1 MRATVS
7 QTRKSEQSRS
17 LKYERIRTFFVLLG
31 GLWLLSLLTSC
42 GGGGAAQIPA
52 DVGSERVACST
63 LDEKQWLQNYF
74 QSWYLWDGSSP
85 TVDPESDLSLA
96 EYFKS
101 LLFPGNQL
109 YPPDRFSNYGATAS
123 FQRQFNAGQSLGYGL
138 AVAGQEILDQ
148 PDQPLLVRY
157 VEPGSPADSA
167 GLRRGDQV
175 LALNDLPSSTVVQ
188 LRDFSALSA
197 SAEGQSLKLSWA
209 RGAQQHLDN
218 LRSSIYDLNPVQ
230 NGRIFTLTSGRKVG
244 YLMVTTML
252 TQASSPLASYF
263 SQFGAAK
270 VQDIILD
277 LRYNGGG
284 YVNIGAL
291 LASYFAGDVVSG
303 QIYAQLRFNSKHSD
317 ANSNYLYSK
326 PVSSFGLG
334 RVYVLTG
341 QRTCSAS
348 EQVIMGLRG
357 VGVEV
362 VTIGSTTCG
371 KPVGFVPASYCENT
385 YLVENF
391 SSYNNAGQGNYF
403 FGLDATCPSLEDFS
417 KAFGDSQDPMIVQAF
432 SHIQM
437 GTCSSSAAKQQK
449 ALPGQF
455 WPIIQIPDGDGVQGM
470 LQ

>member
-1 MRATVS
+1 M
-7 QTRKSEQSRS
+7 
-17 LKYERIRTFFVLLG
+17 LG

-42 GGGGAAQIPA
+42 GGGGAEQIPA
-52 DVGSERVACST
+52 DSGSERVVCST
-63 LDEKQWLQNYF
+63 LDEKRWLQNYF
-74 QSWYLWDGSSP
+74 QSWYLWDGLSP
-85 TVDPESDLSLA
+85 TVDPEGDVALS

-101 LLFPGNQL
+101 LLFAGNQT
-109 YPPDRFSNYGATAS
+109 YPPDRFSSYGATVS
-123 FQRQFNAGQSLGYGL
+123 FQRQFGSGQSLGYGL
-138 AVAGQEILDQ
+138 AVAGQEILEH

-157 VEPGSPADSA
+157 VEPGSPADAA

-188 LRDFSALSA
+188 RRDFSALSA

-209 RGAQQHLDN
+209 RSAQQHLDY
-218 LRSSIYDLNPVQ
+218 LSSSIYDLNPVQ
-230 NGRIFTLTSGRKVG
+230 NGRIFTLASGRKVG

-263 SQFGAAK
+263 DQLGAAK

-291 LASYFAGDVVSG
+291 LASYFAGDVVNG
-303 QIYAQLRFNSKHSD
+303 QVYAQLRFNSKHSD
-317 ANSNYLYSK
+317 SNSSYLFSK
-326 PVSSFGLG
+326 PGNSFGLG

-341 QRTCSAS
+341 PRTCSAS

-362 VTIGSTTCG
+362 ITIGSTTCG

-385 YLVENF
+385 YLVESF
-391 SSYNNAGQGNYF
+391 SSFNNAGQGDYF
-403 FGLDATCPSLEDFS
+403 FGLDATCPGAEDFS
-417 KAFGDSQDPMIVQAF
+417 KAFGDNQDPLLLQAF
-432 SHIQM
+432 SHIQS
-437 GTCSSSAAKQQK
+437 GTCSFGAATQQK
-449 ALPGQF
+449 SLPGRL
-455 WPIIQIPDGDGVQGM
+455 WSNIEIRDGYGLRGMVQ
-470 LQ
+470 

>member
-1 MRATVS
+1 VS
-7 QTRKSEQSRS
+7 KADCDGHCGH
-17 LKYERIRTFFVLLG
+17 LKYGRIRTVLVLLG
-31 GLWLLSLLTSC
+31 GLWLLNLLTAC
-42 GGGGAAQIPA
+42 GGGGADQVPA
-52 DVGSERVACST
+52 DLGSERVVCST

-74 QSWYLWDGSSP
+74 QSWYLWDGFSP
-85 TVDPESDLSLA
+85 TVDPEGDASLA
-96 EYFKS
+96 QYFKA

-109 YPPDRFSNYGATAS
+109 YPPDKFSNYGLTAS
-123 FQRQFNAGQSLGYGL
+123 FQRQFGAGQSLGYGL
-138 AVAGQEILDQ
+138 AVAGQEILER

-157 VEPGSPADSA
+157 VEPGSPADAA

-175 LALNDLPSSTVVQ
+175 LALNDLPSSMVVQ
-188 LRDFSALSA
+188 SRDFSALSA
-197 SAEGQSLKLSWA
+197 SAEGESLKLSWA
-209 RGAQQHLDN
+209 RGAQQHLDY

-230 NGRIFTLTSGRKVG
+230 NGRIFTLTTGRKVG

-263 SQFGAAK
+263 NQFGAAK

-291 LASYFAGDVVSG
+291 LASYFAGDVVNG
-303 QIYAQLRFNSKHSD
+303 QIYAQLRFNSKHSES
-317 ANSNYLYSK
+317 NSNYLFSK
-326 PVSSFGLG
+326 PGGSFGLG

-362 VTIGSTTCG
+362 ITIGSTTCG
-371 KPVGFVPASYCENT
+371 KPVGFVPANYCENT

-403 FGLDATCPSLEDFS
+403 FGLDPTCPGSEDFA
-417 KAFGDSQDPMIVQAF
+417 KAFGDNQDPMLVQAF

-449 ALPGQF
+449 SPLGRS
-455 WPIIQIPDGDGVQGM
+455 WPNSQIPDGDGVRGM
-470 LQ
+470 VQ

>member
-1 MRATVS
+1 
-7 QTRKSEQSRS
+7 
-17 LKYERIRTFFVLLG
+17 LKYGRIRTFFVLLG

-42 GGGGAAQIPA
+42 GGGGAEQSPA
-52 DVGSERVACST
+52 DVGFERVACST
-63 LDEKQWLQNYF
+63 PDEKRWLQNYF
-74 QSWYLWDGSSP
+74 QSWYLWDGFSP
-85 TVDPESDLSLA
+85 TVDPDGDASLA
-96 EYFKS
+96 QYFKA

-109 YPPDRFSNYGATAS
+109 YPADKFSNYGATAS
-123 FQRQFNAGQSLGYGL
+123 FQRQFGAGQSLGYGL
-138 AVAGQEILDQ
+138 AVAGQEILER

-157 VEPGSPADSA
+157 VEPGSPADAA

-175 LALNDLPSSTVVQ
+175 LALNDLASSAVVQ
-188 LRDFSALSA
+188 SRDFSALSA
-197 SAEGQSLKLSWA
+197 SAEGESLKLLWA
-209 RGAQQHLDN
+209 RGAQQHLDY

-263 SQFGAAK
+263 NQFGAAK

-291 LASYFAGDVVSG
+291 LASYFAGDLVNG
-303 QIYAQLRFNSKHSD
+303 QIYAQLRFNSKHSES
-317 ANSNYLYSK
+317 NSNYLFSK

-362 VTIGSTTCG
+362 ITIGSTTCG
-371 KPVGFVPASYCENT
+371 KPVGFVPTNYCENT

-391 SSYNNAGQGNYF
+391 SSYNNAGEGNYF
-403 FGLDATCPSLEDFS
+403 FGLDPTCPGSEDFT
-417 KAFGDSQDPMIVQAF
+417 KAFGDNQDPMLVQAF

-437 GTCSSSAAKQQK
+437 GTCSSSSAKQQK
-449 ALPGQF
+449 SLPGRS
-455 WPIIQIPDGDGVQGM
+455 WPNLQIPDGDGVRGM
-470 LQ
+470 VQ